1 MLATAEKPVKFKKW
15 DPSLFYKMIHY
26 LVSDIEINLEVEEP
40 TFRADLWR
48 ERKEQI
54 VQLKTALDNVLADPF
69 RDDRPL
75 FLLCRM
81 ILRECHT
88 AWFSE
93 YNDFKVELKDIL
105 SKIKPEQMNLP
116 TQQEREAYY
125 RSVYSKSEG
134 RRNESRIISEAKS
147 TLSKELTAP
156 AALKIIETKLA
167 EIKIE
172 GVSGDE
178 IFKRLVRLTE
188 QKVVD
193 KVSSVIEELQN
204 ILKEQQ
210 VKSKTMEFA
219 FKSLLTEL
227 KEIYSLLEAFKKAYP
242 NEFAQLCAQ
251 IAISPPILD
260 KFNATKSTGA
270 LIVGRGLL
278 RRGDSA
284 GSLYEVPDWSQ
295 DLASPTA
302 KPPH

>member
-1 MLATAEKPVKFKKW
+1 MLATAEKPVKFKRW
-15 DPSLFYKMIHY
+15 DPSFFYKLIRS
-26 LVSDIEINLEVEEP
+26 LVSDTEINLEVEEP
-40 TFRADLWR
+40 IFNADLWR

-54 VQLKTALDNVLADPF
+54 VQLKTALNNVLADPF

-75 FLLCRM
+75 FVECEM
-81 ILRECHT
+81 ILRHCHT
-88 AWFSE
+88 AWFSD
-93 YNDFKVELKDIL
+93 YNDFKVDLKDIL

-125 RSVYSKSEG
+125 QSIYSKAEG

-147 TLSKELTAP
+147 ALSKELTAP

-167 EIKIE
+167 EIKID

-178 IFKRLVRLTE
+178 ILKRLVKLTE

-193 KVSSVIEELQN
+193 KVSTVIEEIQN
-204 ILKEQQ
+204 ILQEQQ
-210 VKSKTMEFA
+210 IKSKTMEFA
-219 FKSLLTEL
+219 FKSLLNEL
-227 KEIYSLLEAFKKAYP
+227 KEIYGLLEAFKKAHP
-242 NEFAQLCAQ
+242 KEFAQLCAR
-251 IAISPPILD
+251 IAISTPILE
-260 KFNATKSTGA
+260 KFNAAKSTGQ

-284 GSLYEVPDWSQ
+284 GSLYEVPDWNQ